1 LSRNIIGFSLF
12 ALGVAL
18 WVCAS
23 LFRFLITSDIPV
35 SFTPE
40 EAMFTQKTFVAAGV
54 LILVGTIT
62 AKANAFHLTAFA
74 LFSTVAAFQF
84 YMNFSYHSS
93 ATYYTEE
100 YAELANVSSYI
111 ALALALVNLIFI
123 LKPYMRVWKMR
134 VDLKK

>member
-1 LSRNIIGFSLF
+1 MSRNIIGFSLF

-54 LILVGTIT
+54 LILVGTLT
-62 AKANAFHLTAFA
+62 AKANAFHLIAFT
-74 LFSTVAAFQF
+74 LFATVAAFQF
-84 YMNFSYHSS
+84 YMNVNYHSS

-100 YAELANVSSYI
+100 YAVLANVSSYI
-111 ALALALVNLIFI
+111 ALALALINLILI
-123 LKPYMRVWKMR
+123 MKPYLRVLKMR